1 MGRFDRYVFSQLLR
15 VFGFF
20 ALVLVGVYWINRA
33 AVLLDR
39 YLTDGQ
45 GGGLVFQ
52 LTLLSLPSIMLLV
65 LPVAGFVAAVYVTN
79 RLHSDSEL
87 VVVQA
92 TGYSAVRLVRPFLAF
107 GILLALL
114 LSLLG
119 HVIVPISMSRLAA
132 LEQELAEAISSRL
145 IVPGAYQ
152 NPTDGVT
159 VYVRSIEPDGTLM
172 GLLVND
178 RRERDYETTY
188 VAHRALLIRHEDG
201 PRLVMFDGMAQTL
214 NQVTERLSITE
225 FEDFTVALNDLVSTP
240 GQQRLDYRSLSTPV
254 LLAASAETV
263 AATGRSADA
272 LRREGNLRISQAL
285 LAIGA
290 VVAGYAALMVGGF
303 SRFGLSRQMVFAVL
317 LVVGTKLVDNA
328 AIDKAKSTADAQF
341 MVYAAPVFAL
351 VVCAALLAIADGRL
365 GIPVRRRRA
374 A

>member
-45 GGGLVFQ
+45 GGGLVLQ

-119 HVIVPISMSRLAA
+119 HVIVPVSMSRLAA

-225 FEDFTVALNDLVSTP
+225 FEDFTVELNDLVSTP

-254 LLAASAETV
+254 LLAASDETV

-351 VVCAALLAIADGRL
+351 LVCAALLAIADGRL
-365 GIPVRRRRA
+365 GLPFRRRPA

>member
-45 GGGLVFQ
+45 GGGLVLQ

-114 LSLLG
+114 LSVLG

-365 GIPVRRRRA
+365 GIPFRRRRA

>member
-119 HVIVPISMSRLAA
+119 HVIVPVSMSRLAA

-152 NPTDGVT
+152 NPTEGVT

-263 AATGRSADA
+263 AATGRTADA

-328 AIDKAKSTADAQF
+328 AIDKAKSNADAQF

-365 GIPVRRRRA
+365 GIPFRRRRSA
-374 A
+374 

>member
-45 GGGLVFQ
+45 GGGLVLQ

-290 VVAGYAALMVGGF
+290 VIAGYAALMVGGF

-365 GIPVRRRRA
+365 GIPFRRRRA

>member
-114 LSLLG
+114 LSVLG

-263 AATGRSADA
+263 AASGRSADA

-365 GIPVRRRRA
+365 GIPFRRRRA

>member
-114 LSLLG
+114 LSVLG

-365 GIPVRRRRA
+365 GIPFRRRRA

>member
-254 LLAASAETV
+254 LLAASEETV

-365 GIPVRRRRA
+365 GIPFRRRRA

>member
-119 HVIVPISMSRLAA
+119 HAIVPISMSRLAA

-240 GQQRLDYRSLSTPV
+240 GQQRIDYRSLSTPV

-303 SRFGLSRQMVFAVL
+303 SRFGLSRQMIFAVL

-365 GIPVRRRRA
+365 GLPFRRRPA

>member
-39 YLTDGQ
+39 YLTEGQ
-45 GGGLVFQ
+45 GGGLVLQ

-92 TGYSAVRLVRPFLAF
+92 TGYSAGRLVRPFLAF
-107 GILLALL
+107 GVLLALVL
-114 LSLLG
+114 TLLG
-119 HVIVPISMSRLAA
+119 HVVVPVSMSRLSE
-132 LEQELAEAISSRL
+132 LEQELAEAVSSRL

-152 NPTDGVT
+152 SPTDGVT
-159 VYVRSIEPDGTLM
+159 VYVRSVEADGTLM

-178 RRERDYETTY
+178 RRERDYDTTY
-188 VAHRALLIRHEDG
+188 VAHRALLVRHADG

-214 NQVTERLSITE
+214 NRVTERLSITE
-225 FEDFTVALNDLVSTP
+225 FEDFTVALTDLAGTP
-240 GQQRLDYRSLSTPV
+240 GQRRVDYRSLSTPV

-263 AATGRSADA
+263 ASTGRTADA
-272 LRREGNLRISQAL
+272 LRREAHLRISQAV

-303 SRFGLSRQMVFAVL
+303 SRFGLTRQMIFAVL

-328 AIDKAKSTADAQF
+328 AIDRAKSDPDALM
-341 MVYAAPVFAL
+341 MVYAAPAFAFL
-351 VVCAALLAIADGRL
+351 VCAVLLAIADGRL
-365 GIPVRRRRA
+365 GLPFRRRSA

>member
-45 GGGLVFQ
+45 GGGLVLQ

-365 GIPVRRRRA
+365 GIPFRRRRA

>member
-114 LSLLG
+114 LSVLG

-365 GIPVRRRRA
+365 GLPFRRRPA

>member
-365 GIPVRRRRA
+365 GIPFRRRRA

>member
-119 HVIVPISMSRLAA
+119 HAIVPISMSRLAA

-365 GIPVRRRRA
+365 GIPFRRRRA